1 MKKTGQAV
9 LLSALVFPGSGHF
22 FLKRYIIGSLLA
34 SIALVATWFLVSGMI
49 NKALELANK
58 IKSGEIQPDISAITA
73 LLSRQ
78 SVGGE
83 FQLMNIAVNSLIIV
97 WLIGIADSYRVGRQ
111 LDNGTTANN

>member
-22 FLKRYIIGSLLA
+22 FLKRYIVGSLLA
-34 SIALVATWFLVSGMI
+34 SGALVATYFLVSGMI

-58 IKSGEIQPDISAITA
+58 IKSGEIQPDISVITE

-83 FQLMNIAVNSLIIV
+83 FQLMNTAVNFLIIV
-97 WLIGIADSYRVGRQ
+97 WLVGIADSYRIARQ
-111 LDNGTTANN
+111 QDFTSVEVK